1 MTRLF
6 LHLKLF
12 FFSQYGHLY
21 FLNLYVH
28 VDKISN
34 HVKKKK
40 DVKTLTVAFSFD
52 YLASV

>member
-1 MTRLF
+1 MNM
-6 LHLKLF
+6 
-12 FFSQYGHLY
+12 
-21 FLNLYVH
+21 NLDVH

-40 DVKTLTVAFSFD
+40 GWTAAFSFD

>member
-1 MTRLF
+1 MAIFIFWTCDLMNM
-6 LHLKLF
+6 
-12 FFSQYGHLY
+12 
-21 FLNLYVH
+21 NLYVH

-52 YLASV
+52 YLVSV

>member
-1 MTRLF
+1 MAIFIFWTCDLMNM
-6 LHLKLF
+6 
-12 FFSQYGHLY
+12 
-21 FLNLYVH
+21 NLYVH